1 MIIHKIKEP
10 FPHLIIEDFY
20 SEDELKL
27 IWRELDFLTSANKLI
42 PANLDGSTLL
52 SNALSISLDG
62 IYKDL
67 RYSNIALINKKILL
81 SEIIEAF
88 LSLNDLFGHI
98 TMINNMSIKIK
109 YYENGHNYP
118 KHTDLA
124 RFTGINYLY
133 KEPKKFKEGD
143 LYFDDYN
150 YKIELKNNMFVLFIG
165 CLRHS
170 VTPIQLNEN
179 AYITGNGKYS
189 ITSFLSILNEDIR

>member
-20 SEDELKL
+20 SEDELKF
-27 IWRELDFLTSANKLI
+27 IWRELDFLTSPNKLM
-42 PANLDGSTLL
+42 PANLDGSTPL

-62 IYKDL
+62 IYKDK
-67 RYSNIALINKKILL
+67 RYSNISYVNQKILL
-81 SEIIEAF
+81 PEIKDAF

-109 YYENGHNYP
+109 YYENGHNYH
-118 KHTDLA
+118 KHQDSA

-133 KEPKKFKEGD
+133 KEPKKFEGGD
-143 LYFDDYN
+143 LYFNEHN
-150 YKIELKNNMFVLFIG
+150 YKVELKNNMFILFIG
-165 CLRHS
+165 CLPHS

>member
-1 MIIHKIKEP
+1 MIILKITDP

-27 IWRELDFLTSANKLI
+27 IWQELDFLTSPHKLI
-42 PANLDGSTLL
+42 PANIDGSIQS
-52 SNALSISLDG
+52 SNALSLSLNNV
-62 IYKDL
+62 YKDL
-67 RYSNIALINKKILL
+67 RHSNIASINKKILL
-81 SEIIEAF
+81 PKIKDAF
-88 LSLNDLFGHI
+88 LSLSEFFEHI
-98 TMINNMSIKIK
+98 TMVNNMFIKIK

-118 KHTDLA
+118 KHQDIA

-133 KEPKKFKEGD
+133 KEPKKFEGGD

-165 CLRHS
+165 CLWHS
-170 VTPIQLNEN
+170 VTPIVLKEH

-189 ITSFLSILNEDIR
+189 ITNFLSIDETIR